1 MELFRQYA
9 ERKRRE
15 LMEKAAS
22 KLDGK
27 VDAFKVELDGDAMD
41 REYNGQPFIS
51 RTLGDSGIRP
61 R

>member
-22 KLDGK
+22 KLNGK
-27 VDAFKVELDGDAMD
+27 VDASRIEIGGDAMD

-51 RTLGDSGIRP
+51 RTLNDSGIRP